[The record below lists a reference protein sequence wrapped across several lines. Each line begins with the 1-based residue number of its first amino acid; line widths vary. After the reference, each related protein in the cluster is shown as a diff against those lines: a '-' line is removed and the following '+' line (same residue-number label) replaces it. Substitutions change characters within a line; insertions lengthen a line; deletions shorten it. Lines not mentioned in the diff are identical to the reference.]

1 MYKITSEAHF
11 DAAHFLFGYN
21 GKCRN
26 IHGHRWVVSAD
37 ISAQNLKTDPQE
49 RGMVL
54 DFGSFK
60 KLLKTEA
67 DRLDHSLIYEK
78 DSLKPETLAALKAE
92 DFALNEVDFRP
103 TAENFA
109 KYFFDKLSEAGF
121 PVTRVKVYETPENC
135 AVYEVD

>member
-1 MYKITSEAHF
+1 MYRITSEAHF

-37 ISAQNLKTDPQE
+37 IAAENLKTDTQE

-54 DFGSFK
+54 DFGGIK
-60 KLLKTEA
+60 KFLKSEA

-78 DSLKPETLAALKAE
+78 GSLKPETLAALRAE
-92 DFALNEVDFRP
+92 DFSLNEVDFRP
-103 TAENFA
+103 TAENFS
-109 KYFFDKLSEAGF
+109 KYFFDRLREAGY

-135 AVYEVD
+135 AVYEEN